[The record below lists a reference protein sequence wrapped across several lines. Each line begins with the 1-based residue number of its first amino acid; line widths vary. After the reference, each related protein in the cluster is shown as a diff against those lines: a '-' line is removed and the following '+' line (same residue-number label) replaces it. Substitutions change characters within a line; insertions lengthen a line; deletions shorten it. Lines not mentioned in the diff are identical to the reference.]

1 MCFRSNFDHE
11 VAVAIAL
18 AVGKL
23 KVPVSGA
30 EGVLGRK
37 AAECTDIRENGN
49 FENFYAKERSNC
61 TIIGT
66 GVKFFVGE
74 KFGGNNLLFPA
85 SDIRIFSDK
94 RPPPAR

>member
-1 MCFRSNFDHE
+1 MCLRSNFDHE

-23 KVPVSGA
+23 KVPVGCA

-37 AAECTDIRENGN
+37 TAECIDVQENGS
-49 FENFYAKERSNC
+49 FENFYAKERSNY

-66 GVKFFVGE
+66 GVKISV
-74 KFGGNNLLFPA
+74 GGNNLLFPA
-85 SDIRIFSDK
+85 SDIRIFSDEG
-94 RPPPAR
+94 PLPAR